1 MSTYSATIS
10 WSRQKDEKFTD
21 NRYSRAHNWMFD
33 GGETVKASSSPQ
45 VVPLPYSE
53 ESAVDP
59 EEAFIASL
67 SSCHMLWFLSIV
79 AKRGFVVEAYED
91 EVEGIME
98 KNDEGNLAMTEVTLH
113 PTVRYAEGHQPTKKE
128 DTEMHHEAHEACFI
142 ANSVKTKINIEPKG
156 NYRSTE

>member
-10 WSRQKDEKFTD
+10 WSRQEGEKFTN
-21 NRYSRAHNWMFD
+21 NRYSRAHSWKFD
-33 GGETVKASSSPQ
+33 GGETINASSSPQ
-45 VVPLPYSE
+45 VVPLPYSD

-98 KNDEGNLAMTEVTLH
+98 KNAEGKLAMTEVTLH
-113 PTVRYAEGHQPTKKE
+113 PKVTYAEEHQPTE
-128 DTEMHHEAHEACFI
+128 QRNDEMHHEAHEVCFI
-142 ANSVKTKINIEPKG
+142 ANSVKTKISIK
-156 NYRSTE
+156 SVMK